1 MIESILMNYSLGI
14 IFISIVAILA
24 GYFLPFFGQY
34 RVAVQFVGIVLLS
47 YMLFLSGKDSERDV
61 WEEKMS
67 EAKVEMAN
75 LRAASEKV
83 NTQTIIKYVD
93 KIKYVDRIKTQVV
106 TEFITK
112 ENDAACTVNGGFVNL
127 HDSIVKG
134 VPAEPKETDSQPS
147 AVKLSEI
154 AETVKI
160 NYSNFLLNSEKLEA
174 LQGWIRDQKELRK

>member
-1 MIESILMNYSLGI
+1 MIESILMDYSLGI

-67 EAKVEMAN
+67 AAKVEMAN

-83 NTQTIIKYVD
+83 NTQTFIAYKRVYSSKTAKRTSLHNTERKLTCNEVVQSSVIK
-93 KIKYVDRIKTQVV
+93 
-106 TEFITK
+106 
-112 ENDAACTVNGGFVNL
+112 VNS
-127 HDSIVKG
+127 HK
-134 VPAEPKETDSQPS
+134 Q
-147 AVKLSEI
+147 
-154 AETVKI
+154 
-160 NYSNFLLNSEKLEA
+160 
-174 LQGWIRDQKELRK
+174 

>member
-106 TEFITK
+106 TEFVTK
-112 ENDAACTVNGGFVNL
+112 ENDAA
-127 HDSIVKG
+127 
-134 VPAEPKETDSQPS
+134 
-147 AVKLSEI
+147 
-154 AETVKI
+154 
-160 NYSNFLLNSEKLEA
+160 
-174 LQGWIRDQKELRK
+174 